1 MWSAQCGEVD
11 LADCCGRKTCE
22 QDRMS
27 RLESNVVPAGPEL
40 LAVVKLRV
48 DVDHRLRGDKLECS
62 AGPLH

>member
-1 MWSAQCGEVD
+1 
-11 LADCCGRKTCE
+11 
-22 QDRMS
+22 MS